1 MIQKWT
7 LHGLAGELRDGKTS
21 SRKLVEQALAKISDP
36 AGEGARAFIK
46 VDVEGARAA
55 ADYQDQLRRR
65 NRQPSPLAGIP
76 ISVKDLFDL
85 AGEVTT
91 AGSRVLKDAAA
102 APADAPAIAALKA
115 AGMVVLGRTNMTEFA
130 YSGVGLNPHYGTPR
144 SVFDRKTGRIP
155 GGSSSGAA
163 VAVADGLCA
172 LSIGTDTGGSCR
184 IPAAYN
190 GIVGYKPSTRR
201 VSTRGAYPL
210 SQRLDSVGPLGNSV
224 ACCAAADALM
234 AGDWSGEIA
243 SREVSSLR
251 IGVLKTAVLD
261 GLDSD
266 VAAAYEPALARLSK
280 AGATLV
286 DFEFGE
292 LLEMP
297 DLTIK
302 GGIVAAEAYAHHRDL
317 MARKGADY
325 DPRVRMRIEAAGGI
339 SAADYLSIVT
349 RREAMIG
356 RFRAV
361 THGFSA
367 VVLPTVMIVP
377 PPLSALGTDQEYL
390 RYNSMS
396 LRNTYVGN
404 FLDCCAISIPVNE
417 PGAAPVGLML
427 MGAWGQDQGLFSV
440 AQAVESLLQEG
451 PKL

>member
-1 MIQKWT
+1 MLRKWT
-7 LHGLAGELRDGKTS
+7 LDGLSGELRDGKTS
-21 SRKLVEQALAKISDP
+21 SRKLVEQALAKISNP

-46 VDVEGARAA
+46 VDAEGALAA
-55 ADYQDQLRRR
+55 ADYQDRLRRQ
-65 NRQPSPLAGIP
+65 NRQPSPFAGIP

-91 AGSRVLKDAAA
+91 AGSKVLKDAS
-102 APADAPAIAALKA
+102 PALLDAPAIATLKS
-115 AGMVVLGRTNMTEFA
+115 AGLVVLGRTNMTEFA

-144 SVFDRKTGRIP
+144 SAFDRKTGRIP

-163 VAVADGLCA
+163 VAIADGMCA

-190 GIVGYKPSTRR
+190 GIVGYKPGTGR

-210 SQRLDSVGPLGNSV
+210 SSRFDSVGPLGNSV

-234 AGDWSGEIA
+234 AGDWTGKIA
-243 SREVSSLR
+243 VREVSSLR
-251 IGVLKTAVLD
+251 IGVLKTAVLE

-266 VAAAYEPALARLSK
+266 VAAAYERVLARLSK

-286 DFEFGE
+286 DLAFEE

-297 DLTIK
+297 SLTIK
-302 GGIVAAEAYAHHRDL
+302 GGIVAAEAYAQHRDL
-317 MARKGADY
+317 IARKGADY
-325 DPRVRMRIEAAGGI
+325 DPRVRMRLEAAAGI
-339 SAADYLSIVT
+339 SAADYLSIVK
-349 RREAMIG
+349 RRDEMIR
-356 RFRAV
+356 RFSAV
-361 THGFSA
+361 AQGFSA
-367 VVLPTVMIVP
+367 VVLPTVMIIP
-377 PPLSALGTDQEYL
+377 PPITALEGDQDYL
-390 RYNSMS
+390 RFNSMS

-427 MGAWGQDQGLFSV
+427 MGVWGQDQNLFAV
-440 AQAVESLLQEG
+440 GQAVENLLQ
-451 PKL
+451 

>member
-1 MIQKWT
+1 MARKWT
-7 LHGLAGELRDGKTS
+7 LDGLAGELRDGKTS

-46 VDVEGARAA
+46 VDAEGALAA
-55 ADYQDQLRRR
+55 ADYQDRLRRQ
-65 NRQPSPLAGIP
+65 NRQPSPFAGIP

-91 AGSRVLKDAAA
+91 AGSKVLKDAS
-102 APADAPAIAALKA
+102 PALLDAPAIATLKS
-115 AGMVVLGRTNMTEFA
+115 AGLVVLGRTNMTEFA

-144 SVFDRKTGRIP
+144 SAFDRKTGRIP

-163 VAVADGLCA
+163 VAIADGLCA

-190 GIVGYKPSTRR
+190 GITGYKPSTGR

-210 SQRLDSVGPLGNSV
+210 SSRFDSVGPLGNSV

-234 AGDWSGEIA
+234 AGDWTGKIA
-243 SREVSSLR
+243 AREVSSLR
-251 IGVLKTAVLD
+251 IGVLKAAVLE

-266 VAAAYEPALARLSK
+266 VAAAYERALSRVSK

-286 DFEFGE
+286 DLAFEE

-297 DLTIK
+297 SLTIK
-302 GGIVAAEAYAHHRDL
+302 GGIVAAEAYAQHRDL
-317 MARKGADY
+317 IARKGADY
-325 DPRVRMRIEAAGGI
+325 DPRVRMRLEAVAGI
-339 SAADYLSIVT
+339 SAAEYLSILK
-349 RREAMIG
+349 RRDEMIR
-356 RFRAV
+356 RFSAV
-361 THGFSA
+361 TQGFSA
-367 VVLPTVMIVP
+367 VVLPTVMIIP
-377 PPLSALGTDQEYL
+377 PPITALEGDQDYL
-390 RYNSMS
+390 RFNSMS

-427 MGAWGQDQGLFSV
+427 MDVWGQDQSLFSV
-440 AQAVESLLQEG
+440 GQAVETLLQ
-451 PKL
+451 